1 MRINHFLPIYKGW
14 RSGPR
19 NRESSNPDTAFLD
32 GREGWLRNLEVCKL
46 YNRGLNLTHTLK
58 RISFFLLM
66 LTNTDASL
74 INYHLF
80 LNVLINL
87 TLFIRI
93 VRFYCLYF
101 PFPYRVNSS
110 DIGEYVANST
120 CSHIQYTY
128 SSFIVYHFSEQNLLN
143 ISCTYF
149 GDFWSVLTMVL
160 MVARIRIWRLFRCNK
175 MPSTN
180 RNTCFTLYVRTAF
193 WTSISYRYHG
203 RYTHWHYLLMT
214 IWKSTMLCRFS
225 LGTKA
230 RDFSLWPMA
239 FSIELTRIW
248 SNVA

>member
-32 GREGWLRNLEVCKL
+32 GREVCLRNLDVFKL
-46 YNRGLNLTHTLK
+46 YQCGLSLPHTLK
-58 RISFFLLM
+58 RILFFLWM
-66 LTNTDASL
+66 LTTTDASL

-80 LNVLINL
+80 LNFLMNL

-93 VRFYCLYF
+93 VRFYCLIF

-120 CSHIQYTY
+120 CIQFTY

-180 RNTCFTLYVRTAF
+180 RNTIFTLMFSFNLWALGSPFIRSKCYAF
-193 WTSISYRYHG
+193 KTFFRLLAWWNQQTPG
-203 RYTHWHYLLMT
+203 ACVYTLL
-214 IWKSTMLCRFS
+214 S
-225 LGTKA
+225 
-230 RDFSLWPMA
+230 
-239 FSIELTRIW
+239 
-248 SNVA
+248 